1 MPKLPKDCSARVI
14 GSEARKL
21 VHYIFSSQR
30 WEYREC
36 TGNDTGLDC
45 IIELIENERWTNK
58 KLEGQIK
65 GTLNPKKLQS
75 ENCFS
80 FALDIKTINYGLSSS
95 IAFVLFYVDIES
107 EKVYYLPI
115 QDYFIANPILFNQL
129 KKNESTMNLH
139 IPLDNLVCN
148 EDFELQQIAKS
159 TYIDGPSRN
168 LRKAQ

>member
-65 GTLNPKKLQS
+65 GTLNPK
-75 ENCFS
+75 
-80 FALDIKTINYGLSSS
+80 NYNQK
-95 IAFVLFYVDIES
+95 IAFL
-107 EKVYYLPI
+107 
-115 QDYFIANPILFNQL
+115 
-129 KKNESTMNLH
+129 LH
-139 IPLDNLVCN
+139 LI
-148 EDFELQQIAKS
+148 
-159 TYIDGPSRN
+159 
-168 LRKAQ
+168 

>member
-1 MPKLPKDCSARVI
+1 M
-14 GSEARKL
+14 
-21 VHYIFSSQR
+21 HYILSSQR

-45 IIELIENERWTNK
+45 IIELVENEQWTNK

-65 GTLNPKKLQS
+65 GTTNPQKLKS

-80 FALDIKTINYGLSSS
+80 FSLDIKTINYGLSSS
-95 IAFVLFYVDIES
+95 IAFVLFYVDVES

-115 QDYFIANPILFNQL
+115 QDYFIANPVLFDQL
-129 KKNESTMNLH
+129 EKNKSTMSLH
-139 IPLDNLVCN
+139 IPLDNLVCD

-168 LRKAQ
+168 LRKAK